1 MSCGDTR
8 SLEVIKRR
16 LREFGTLGKNKWV
29 VFDFNPFLDLK
40 LKATIETELA
50 FCISTANSSALAG
63 LKFQKSLESLE
74 LKDLDVDAIE
84 ELLMR
89 AGVRFYTKKAEYI
102 AKAIEKFDFVE
113 RALDLPSF
121 SARKIL
127 IKIKGLGYKEASH
140 FLRNVGRRDVAII
153 DRHVMRWMFEKGYI
167 DKIPKS
173 LTPKRYVE
181 LEEILRR
188 IAVNMGLS
196 LAELDL
202 IIWYEMTGKV
212 LK

>member
-1 MSCGDTR
+1 MPRCDTR

-16 LREFGTLGKNKWV
+16 LKDFSTLGKNGSV

-63 LKFQKSLESLE
+63 LKFQKSLEGLE
-74 LKDLDVDAIE
+74 LKDLDVEVIE
-84 ELLMR
+84 KLLMQ

-102 AKAIEKFDFVE
+102 AKAVEKFDFVE
-113 RALDLPSF
+113 RVLDLPSF
-121 SARKIL
+121 SARKML
-127 IKIKGLGYKEASH
+127 IRFKGLGYKEASH

-153 DRHVMRWMFEKGYI
+153 DRHVMRWILEKGYI

-173 LTPKRYVE
+173 LTPKIYVE
-181 LEEILRR
+181 LEEILRG
-188 IAVNMGLS
+188 IATNEGLS

>member
-1 MSCGDTR
+1 MSRGDTR
-8 SLEVIKRR
+8 SPEVIKRR
-16 LREFGTLGKNKWV
+16 LKEFSTLGKNKWV

-63 LKFQKSLESLE
+63 LRFQKSLEGLE
-74 LKDLDVDAIE
+74 LKDLDVNVIE
-84 ELLMR
+84 ELLMQ

-102 AKAIEKFDFVE
+102 AKAIEKFDFVKS
-113 RALDLPSF
+113 ALDLPSF
-121 SARKIL
+121 SARKML
-127 IKIKGLGYKEASH
+127 IKLKGLGYKEASH

-153 DRHVMRWMFEKGYI
+153 DRHVMRWMLEREYI